1 MAPRPFWLTRQR
13 RIPTSPALRERDERL
28 EALIQLAGRLAH
40 DFNNFLVPV
49 LGYTALIREDM
60 PSDSAVLPYLTAME
74 KSARKTEAA
83 VGDLLLAA
91 RSERQFNPKPVD
103 FTELIAKGLSEW
115 KDSLAPTAAITVKQT
130 LQPCSLVIDDVQFQ
144 LVLQHLLGNVR
155 YALAAGGKV
164 EVSLR
169 PKKLTPKRAAELGV
183 DSPDVF
189 ELTVQDDGFGM
200 SEEVARRAFEPFFT
214 TRSKT
219 VALGMGLALVH
230 SIVRT
235 HGGQVV
241 LESQKDIGTTVRI
254 WLPAG
259 VDGDSAMRQS
269 SDPDPAGHE
278 RVAPAAPQALIVDE
292 DPLLVEVL
300 KTSLQQSGFEVWVAK
315 DGGEAIT
322 LYHNHAANLG
332 LVVWNL
338 SMPELNGVEAAAQIR
353 KTNPNVPI
361 ILIDSGG
368 DQNLDPGL
376 DRISSLKLRLIKK
389 PFALKSFRETVIEPS
404 VC

>member
-1 MAPRPFWLTRQR
+1 
-13 RIPTSPALRERDERL
+13 
-28 EALIQLAGRLAH
+28 
-40 DFNNFLVPV
+40 
-49 LGYTALIREDM
+49 
-60 PSDSAVLPYLTAME
+60 
-74 KSARKTEAA
+74 
-83 VGDLLLAA
+83 LAA

-169 PKKLTPKRAAELGV
+169 RKKLTPKRAAELGV

-200 SEEVARRAFEPFFT
+200 SEEAARRALEPFFT

-278 RVAPAAPQALIVDE
+278 RVAPAATQALIVDE

-300 KTSLQQSGFEVWVAK
+300 KTSLQQTGFEVWVAK

-389 PFALKSFRETVIEPS
+389 PFGLKSFRETVIEPS
-404 VC
+404 VS

>member
-1 MAPRPFWLTRQR
+1 
-13 RIPTSPALRERDERL
+13 
-28 EALIQLAGRLAH
+28 
-40 DFNNFLVPV
+40 
-49 LGYTALIREDM
+49 
-60 PSDSAVLPYLTAME
+60 
-74 KSARKTEAA
+74 
-83 VGDLLLAA
+83 
-91 RSERQFNPKPVD
+91 
-103 FTELIAKGLSEW
+103 
-115 KDSLAPTAAITVKQT
+115 
-130 LQPCSLVIDDVQFQ
+130 
-144 LVLQHLLGNVR
+144 
-155 YALAAGGKV
+155 
-164 EVSLR
+164 
-169 PKKLTPKRAAELGV
+169 V

-259 VDGDSAMRQS
+259 VDRDGAMRQS
-269 SDPDPAGHE
+269 SDPGPAVHE
-278 RVAPAAPQALIVDE
+278 RVAPAATQALIVDE
-292 DPLLVEVL
+292 DPLLMEVL

-315 DGGEAIT
+315 DGREALN
-322 LYHNHAANLG
+322 LYDNHAANLG

-361 ILIDSGG
+361 ILIDSAV
-368 DQNLDPGL
+368 DENLDPGL

-389 PFALKSFRETVIEPS
+389 PFALKSFKEAVEAVNGAV

>member
-13 RIPTSPALRERDERL
+13 RLPTSPALRERDQRL

-60 PSDSAVLPYLTAME
+60 PSDSAVLPYLNAME

-155 YALAAGGKV
+155 YALAAGGRV

-169 PKKLTPKRAAELGV
+169 RKKLTPKRAAELGV

-235 HGGQVV
+235 HSGQVV

-259 VDGDSAMRQS
+259 VDGASATRQS
-269 SDPDPAGHE
+269 SEADPAVRE
-278 RVAPAAPQALIVDE
+278 RVAPAATQALIVDE
-292 DPLLVEVL
+292 DPLLMEVL

-376 DRISSLKLRLIKK
+376 DRISSLKFRLIKK
-389 PFALKSFRETVIEPS
+389 PFALKSFRETVIEPA

>member
-144 LVLQHLLGNVR
+144 LVLRHLLGNVR
-155 YALAAGGKV
+155 YALAAGGGV

-169 PKKLTPKRAAELGV
+169 RKKLTPKRAAELGV

>member
-1 MAPRPFWLTRQR
+1 MAPRPSWLTRQR
-13 RIPTSPALRERDERL
+13 RLPTSPALRERDERL

-60 PSDSAVLPYLTAME
+60 PSDSAVLPFLTAME

-115 KDSLAPTAAITVKQT
+115 KDSLAPTAAITVKQA
-130 LQPCSLVIDDVQFQ
+130 LQPCSVVIDAVQFQ

-155 YALAAGGKV
+155 YALAAGGRV

-169 PKKLTPKRAAELGV
+169 RKKLTPKRAAELGV

-200 SEEVARRAFEPFFT
+200 SEEVARHAFDPFFT

-259 VDGDSAMRQS
+259 VDGDGAMRQS
-269 SDPDPAGHE
+269 SDADPAVHE
-278 RVAPAAPQALIVDE
+278 RVAPAATQALIVDE
-292 DPLLVEVL
+292 DPLLMEVL

-315 DGGEAIT
+315 DGREALN
-322 LYHNHAANLG
+322 LYDNHAANLG

-368 DQNLDPGL
+368 DEHLDPGL

-389 PFALKSFRETVIEPS
+389 PFALKSFRETVIEPV